1 MTYTGYSSAADR
13 QIIMPSTAFVV
24 EHYICPTIGC
34 ILSTL
39 TFGAPINSLKSCL
52 KRSTLG
58 DLNCTPW
65 AFAFGNTVGWLAY
78 SYITLDIFVFFSNA
92 PGLVI
97 TTWLNIGAMKLQ
109 YHEELIRNPSFRGV
123 EMIDGDGEEDSL
135 NQSEFADG
143 EYQNNN
149 VSSGQSIESGYH
161 QCPPIPPSSQHLTS
175 HESKVLQIL
184 ILWIGIMSTTTFMKL
199 DRDDMKFV
207 IGVAVNINLIFFYA
221 APLSSIVTIL
231 RTKNS
236 ASIHFWTMFMM
247 TANAFF
253 WCVYG
258 LAIQDYYILLPNG
271 MGLFFDIIQIMLYM
285 CFPHDGDN
293 IAAAEP
299 ERNHDII

>member
-1 MTYTGYSSAADR
+1 MADR
-13 QIIMPSTAFVV
+13 PIIMPSAAFVA

-52 KRSTLG
+52 KRSTLS

-78 SYITLDIFVFFSNA
+78 SYITLDKFVFFSNA

-123 EMIDGDGEEDSL
+123 ELQDGDREEISL

-149 VSSGQSIESGYH
+149 ISNGESMESVYH
-161 QCPPIPPSSQHLTS
+161 QCPLSSQHLNS

-184 ILWIGIMSTTTFMKL
+184 ILWIGILSTTTFMKL
-199 DRDDMKFV
+199 DHDEMKFV
-207 IGVAVNINLIFFYA
+207 IGFAVNINLIFFYVS
-221 APLSSIVTIL
+221 PLSSIVTIL

-247 TANAFF
+247 TANALF
-253 WCVYG
+253 WCIYG

-271 MGLFFDIIQIMLYM
+271 LGLLFGIIQIMLYM
-285 CFPHDGDN
+285 CFPHHGECAV
-293 IAAAEP
+293 IE
-299 ERNHDII
+299 EI

>member
-1 MTYTGYSSAADR
+1 MTYTGYSSAIDR
-13 QIIMPSTAFVV
+13 PIIMPSTAFVV
-24 EHYICPTIGC
+24 EHYICPIIGC

-123 EMIDGDGEEDSL
+123 EMRDGDGEEDSL

-149 VSSGQSIESGYH
+149 VSNDESIESGYH

-184 ILWIGIMSTTTFMKL
+184 ILWIGILSTTTFMKL
-199 DRDDMKFV
+199 DHDEMKFV

-271 MGLFFDIIQIMLYM
+271 LGLFFGIIQIVLYM

-293 IAAAEP
+293 AAVIEP
-299 ERNHDII
+299 